1 MVIVN
6 AVVDGCNDR
15 YALIVIHIE
24 ELRLSAQR
32 LLQNDQLSR
41 LFGVE
46 IQLHDGLLLR
56 EKDVSGISI
65 MLRALEAELHADRVV
80 GRVVLDINLFEENEL
95 VHGSLSIQI
104 LDPLEDEQLVWLL
117 LIHYEVLARNDCQD
131 LLILRDLHRD
141 DLIRLPISSFLQ
153 WDFDLT
159 LLDLLVRV
167 DIVEFDQIAPC
178 H

>member
-24 ELRLSAQR
+24 ELRLSAQG
-32 LLQNDQLSR
+32 LLQNHQLSR

-46 IQLHDGLLLR
+46 IQLHDGLFLR

-65 MLRALEAELHADRVV
+65 MLGALEAELHADRVV

-104 LDPLEDEQLVWLL
+104 LDPLEYEQLVWLL
-117 LIHYEVLARNDCQD
+117 LIHYQVLARNDSQVLFILA
-131 LLILRDLHRD
+131 LLNGN
-141 DLIRLPISSFLQ
+141 DLIWLS
-153 WDFDLT
+153 
-159 LLDLLVRV
+159 LL
-167 DIVEFDQIAPC
+167 
-178 H
+178 